1 MHRKNRIL
9 RRDHAAITP
18 GVVRFLVIAL
28 IFAICCVAED
38 GGKDGASKTGR
49 SNDEAAARDE
59 WYADDPY
66 MPTDDYF
73 IQQIQEEID
82 AERNENNYRNES
94 IRSRLRQMLMYF
106 VASSVSI
113 LGFSSAVLCTSM
125 FLYDLRMEIL
135 MRRYARKGVVVDGRI
150 LASDPD
156 IEETMKTANA
166 VKHHPKIQNNDSYS
180 IMTDDES
187 YQAGS
192 RSVHSFSVRS
202 GANEVEEGQKRDMME
217 EKEWPDPVGSEVSF
231 ADGSN
236 LSSTAK
242 SRPKY
247 IAKAVTSERKQM
259 LSDMRFHV
267 IVEYDDV
274 SYHDAISQ
282 FSSEIIRKSLW
293 IVGEDVEGTSNN
305 FSTPVVK
312 LYVLQDKPKSG
323 YPCGEVR
330 RARSWQKRFSF
341 KVHIMLGVF
350 FVIFGAIVA
359 KNMLSPALFLLYIG
373 LSLLQV
379 PFVNCFLQKSFS
391 KLLSQTYLEDGY
403 KMPSKLAKKSMDKQK
418 MMTALKQGTSFGYLQ

>member
-9 RRDHAAITP
+9 RRDHAAISAS
-18 GVVRFLVIAL
+18 VVRFLLIAL
-28 IFAICCVAED
+28 ILAICCVAEN
-38 GGKDGASKTGR
+38 GGNDGASKTGI

-66 MPTDDYF
+66 IPTDDYV

-82 AERNENNYRNES
+82 VERNEQNYRNES
-94 IRSRLRQMLMYF
+94 TRTRMRQLFMYF

-113 LGFSSAVLCTSM
+113 LGFASAVLCTSM

-135 MRRYARKGVVVDGRI
+135 MRRYASKGVVVDGRI

-202 GANEVEEGQKRDMME
+202 GANDVEDGQKRDMME
-217 EKEWPDPVGSEVSF
+217 EKEWPDPIGSEVSF

-236 LSSTAK
+236 QSSTAK
-242 SRPKY
+242 SRPKF
-247 IAKAVTSERKQM
+247 ITKAATSERKQM

-282 FSSEIIRKSLW
+282 LSSEIIRKSLW
-293 IVGEDVEGTSNN
+293 IMGEDVEGTSNN
-305 FSTPVVK
+305 FSPPVVK

-341 KVHIMLGVF
+341 KMHIMLGVF
-350 FVIFGAIVA
+350 FVICGAIVA
-359 KNMLSPALFLLYIG
+359 KNMLSFKMFLLYIG
-373 LSLLQV
+373 LLLLQV
-379 PFVNCFLQKSFS
+379 PLVNCFLQKSFS
-391 KLLSQTYLEDGY
+391 KLLSQTYLENGY
-403 KMPSKLAKKSMDKQK
+403 KMPSKLAKKPVDKQK
-418 MMTALKQGTSFGYLQ
+418 MMTALKQGTSFGYL